1 MNPIWEHPVK
11 RTFCIEMLDGHK
23 VRECKTRT
31 VATGAN
37 TQPVVTCYDYGE
49 RGHVR
54 SYRPKR
60 NNQQDGNATGR
71 AYVMK
76 EEDKNQ
82 GPNIVTDTFL
92 LNNRYATVLFYSGS
106 DKSFVNTRFSHMID
120 IDPVKLDT
128 SYEVELANGKVVSTN
143 TVLKGYTL
151 NLANHLFEIDLMSI
165 ELESFDVVIGMD
177 WLVDHDAVIVCGKK
191 VVHIPYKNK
200 TLVVEGDR
208 GVSRLKVISCI
219 KARKYIERGCQ
230 LYLAQVTRKE
240 PIEKRLED
248 VSMIRDFP
256 EVFPDDLP
264 GIPPPRQVEFQI
276 KLVPRAAHVAR
287 APHRLAPSEM
297 KELSEQHQELLQ
309 KGFIHQSS
317 SPWGAPVLFVKKKDE
332 SFRYHQLRIKEEDI
346 LFTAFRNRYG
356 RYEFQVMP
364 FGLANAPAVFMD
376 LMNWKLYCAPI
387 LALPEGTEDFAVY
400 CDASLKG
407 FGAVLMQREKVIAY
421 TSRQLRTHEENY
433 TTHDLELGAVFF
445 SLRLWIHYLYGTKC
459 VVYTDHKSLQYILN
473 QKELNMRQ
481 RRWIKLLSNYDC
493 ENYYH
498 PGKANERI
506 SMDFI
511 NGLSRTSSGY
521 DSIWIIVDR
530 LTKSTHFLPMK
541 KNDSMEKLR
550 QLYLKEIMCRHGV
563 PISIISDMD
572 NKLASE
578 LRRSLQKSLGTNMD
592 MSTAYHPQTDSQ
604 SERTIQTLEDML
616 RACVIDFGGSWDRHL
631 PLLEFSYNN
640 SYHASI
646 KAAPFEALYRQKCRS
661 PVC

>member
-1 MNPIWEHPVK
+1 
-11 RTFCIEMLDGHK
+11 HK

-31 VATGAN
+31 VTTGAN

-82 GPNIVTDTFL
+82 GPNVVTDTFL
-92 LNNRYATVLFYSGS
+92 LNNRYATVLFDSGS

-120 IDPVKLDT
+120 IDLVKLDT

-143 TVLKGYTL
+143 IVLKGYTL
-151 NLANHLFEIDLMSI
+151 NLANHLFEIDLMLI
-165 ELESFDVVIGMD
+165 ELGSFDVVIGMD
-177 WLVDHDAVIVCGKK
+177 WLVDRDAVIVYGKK

-240 PIEKRLED
+240 LIEKRLED
-248 VSMIRDFP
+248 VSVIRDFP
-256 EVFPDDLP
+256 ESCTCCTCTASSGTIRDE
-264 GIPPPRQVEFQI
+264 GIV
-276 KLVPRAAHVAR
+276 RATSRVIG
-287 APHRLAPSEM
+287 E
-297 KELSEQHQELLQ
+297 
-309 KGFIHQSS
+309 GIHSSKFVTVGSS
-317 SPWGAPVLFVKKKDE
+317 SVVCKEERRIVPVYSKIDLR
-332 SFRYHQLRIKEEDI
+332 SGYHQLRIKEEDI

-356 RYEFQVMP
+356 QYEFQVMP
-364 FGLANAPAVFMD
+364 FGLANAPVVFMD
-376 LMNWKLYCAPI
+376 LMNWVCKPYLDKFVITFIDDILIYSKSKEEHGEHLKIILELLKKEQLYAEFSKCEEEEEAFQLLKQKLYCAPI

-407 FGAVLMQREKVIAY
+407 FGAVLMQLEK
-421 TSRQLRTHEENY
+421 
-433 TTHDLELGAVFF
+433 
-445 SLRLWIHYLYGTKC
+445 
-459 VVYTDHKSLQYILN
+459 
-473 QKELNMRQ
+473 
-481 RRWIKLLSNYDC
+481 
-493 ENYYH
+493 
-498 PGKANERI
+498 ERI

-511 NGLSRTSSGY
+511 NGLPRTLSGY

-530 LTKSTHFLPMK
+530 LTKSTYFLPMK
-541 KNDSMEKLR
+541 KNDNMEKLR

-563 PISIISDMD
+563 PISITSDMD
-572 NKLASE
+572 NRLASE
-578 LRRSLQKSLGTNMD
+578 LWRSLQKSLGTNMD
-592 MSTAYHPQTDSQ
+592 MSTAYHPQTDGQ
-604 SERTIQTLEDML
+604 SERIIQTLEDML
-616 RACVIDFGGSWDRHL
+616 RACVIDFGSSWDRHL

-640 SYHASI
+640 S
-646 KAAPFEALYRQKCRS
+646 
-661 PVC
+661 